1 MGDVYV
7 RTKICM
13 NDQWCIYEKT
23 LMMSSIYMMKYTCD
37 DNKGN
42 MYVKDFKKA
51 LCWDVQ
57 IVTLCVVWGGYDE

>member
-7 RTKICM
+7 RKKICM

-51 LCWDVQ
+51 LCWDV
-57 IVTLCVVWGGYDE
+57 